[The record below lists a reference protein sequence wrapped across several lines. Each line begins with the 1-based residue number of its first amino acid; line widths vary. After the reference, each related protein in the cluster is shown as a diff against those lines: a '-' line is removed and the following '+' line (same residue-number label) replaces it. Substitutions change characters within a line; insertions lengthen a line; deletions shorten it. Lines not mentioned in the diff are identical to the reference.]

1 MRLIHHANTFSLG
14 VNLAVHLRKGKFT
27 SQEEKLVDDAVT
39 EYLNSRGLSREHDL
53 TRMLFGDGDIGAGDG
68 DAGGNDGAGGSVNQ
82 KTRAKNRERVEL
94 VKAIGTQCSPRVWWS
109 STTNVLS

>member
-1 MRLIHHANTFSLG
+1 MYRYWLVHAHASPPG
-14 VNLAVHLRKGKFT
+14 VDLAVHLRKGKFT

-39 EYLNSRGLSREHDL
+39 EYLASRGLTREHDL

-68 DAGGNDGAGGSVNQ
+68 DAGGNDGQGGSVNQ

-94 VKAIGTQCSPRVWWS
+94 VKAIGGWFL
-109 STTNVLS
+109 LSG